1 MELLDLRGRIA
12 GDVVLPGDPT
22 WDTARQAWNLAV
34 DQRPVAVVYP
44 ESADDVAATVG
55 LAAEHGF
62 RIAFNA
68 GGHNAGPI
76 DWTEPTVL
84 LKTERMTGIQID
96 AEARRARVEAGVLS
110 QPPRR
115 RGRGA
120 RPRVPR
126 RDVTE
131 CRRARLRAR
140 GRPQLADPDARARVQ
155 QHRGGR
161 GRHGGRPPDPRRPR
175 HRARAVLGDPRRWW
189 QRRRG
194 DIDRAR
200 AVSDPGDLCR
210 WPVLA
215 DRPRHRGP
223 QRVADVDRDRA
234 RGVRIPR
241 ADAAAA
247 RRPVPPRAPAR
258 PRVRPGRARVHRQ
271 RRRRR
276 RPRPVAAGPRSRV
289 RHGRD
294 HAGEGP
300 QPREPG
306 PGGPAALLGRGAPAD
321 GPHARGDR
329 QDGRGRSSARR
340 SSTSR
345 FASSAAPP
353 RSARPTTACS
363 TRSTSRS
370 SASASG

>member
-1 MELLDLRGRIA
+1 MGHGATGVEPRRRPAAGRRRVPRVGGRRRGDRRARRGARLPDRLQRRWPQRRPDRLDRAHRAAQDRADDGDPDRRRSTPRTGRGR
-12 GDVVLPGDPT
+12 
-22 WDTARQAWNLAV
+22 
-34 DQRPVAVVYP
+34 RPVA
-44 ESADDVAATVG
+44 A
-55 LAAEHGF
+55 
-62 RIAFNA
+62 
-68 GGHNAGPI
+68 
-76 DWTEPTVL
+76 
-84 LKTERMTGIQID
+84 
-96 AEARRARVEAGVLS
+96 
-110 QPPRR
+110 PRG

-215 DRPRHRGP
+215 DRARDRGP

-234 RGVRIPR
+234 RGLRIPR

-276 RPRPVAAGPRSRV
+276 R
-289 RHGRD
+289 
-294 HAGEGP
+294 
-300 QPREPG
+300 
-306 PGGPAALLGRGAPAD
+306 
-321 GPHARGDR
+321 
-329 QDGRGRSSARR
+329 
-340 SSTSR
+340 
-345 FASSAAPP
+345 ASSGRCGTSIP
-353 RSARPTTACS
+353 SS
-363 TRSTSRS
+363 TRSGSCRRRT
-370 SASASG
+370 SAS